1 MAYWHSDLH
10 KRKRTGGKSH
20 PYRGRRKY
28 ERGGYPVETQVGDRT
43 IKVERVRGGNIKIR
57 VIKDNTVNLSI
68 PSSGKTVKCK
78 ILRVVKNPSNKDYDR
93 RGVITKGAIIE
104 TEHGLAKVTSKLSAD
119 GIINAVLLESKS

>member
-1 MAYWHSDLH
+1 LAYWHSDLH

-28 ERGGYPVETQVGDRT
+28 ERGGYPVETQVGDRA
-43 IKVERVRGGNIKIR
+43 IRVERVRGGNVKIR
-57 VIKDNTVNLSI
+57 VIRDDTVNLSI

-93 RGVITKGAIIE
+93 RGVITKGTIIE
-104 TEHGLAKVTSKLSAD
+104 TEHGLARVTSKLSSD
-119 GIINAVLLESKS
+119 GVVNAVLIESKT

>member
-28 ERGGYPVETQVGDRT
+28 ERGGYPVETQIGDRT
-43 IKVERVRGGNIKIR
+43 IKVERVRGGNIKVR
-57 VIKDNTVNLSI
+57 VIRDNTVNLNI
-68 PSSGKTVKCK
+68 PSSGKTIKCK

-93 RGVITKGAIIE
+93 RGVITKGTIIE
-104 TEHGLAKVTSKLSAD
+104 TEHGLAKVTSKLSSD
-119 GIINAVLLESKS
+119 GVINAVLIESKT